1 MASIRP
7 SVPDS
12 SNNGTQKTEMDPKL
26 VELMDRLKAKAVQL
40 KSWTETTKVVR
51 MAMSDKRHLSEVV
64 DKVYLQKCLDHL
76 QKAMKVT
83 TQSSIVEKL
92 NSIAR
97 STGLKFTAVSSGTD
111 CYISTESFYV
121 EIKMETNGK
130 IKEVN
135 VSHGNESKACPE
147 LVKVLKEGNFD
158 EFTEHLEGLGAIY
171 KIGGDKKQKT
181 KSYVALQS
189 LETDLNQLSQLQ
201 NSISGVSNYIHK
213 SPLGIVQP
221 RVGGLPMKLIYFVAP
236 YNLLNPKTKTSYP
249 MTVEAILDNK
259 LGHSVTVGIESS
271 FGHRLQT
278 MRLMTISKTADG
290 KNLPSFPQLSTQ
302 NSSML
307 CACFVLNLQTPI
319 PVSLSI
325 LQRIQQVTGI
335 EFIEGAIM
343 QPIVSLIADDMSKGK
358 MKYDQE
364 KGLRVTLKDQDHVY
378 HLSEPG
384 DTNHMVGMMI
394 SKIQFTHPTHVPK
407 ILIYLRQQLVF
418 NTFITS
424 CIRPHA
430 RQDVENAMV
439 FEVMPVSLHHI
450 SVAFEHPV
458 LDSMASVEF
467 DLNDMT
473 NVKAKLMALSSDNPI
488 CQDEFICKVIQRCL
502 SIPVTMRMIM
512 TKARA
517 QLESETQA
525 AEANAMLNRPPMP
538 TPTPLER
545 RFSFPDGT
553 GFPPLQ
559 RQMSYPQGVGPL
571 QSMPIP
577 NFPHESSMMQMGQ
590 AGFNV
595 TPTNLSSFDYE
606 SYTGSLDGQVPQ
618 KEVLESIRA
627 EKVAKNPMLASL
639 LDQDN
644 DSPETQA
651 TLLPNLLADNP
662 HNQQP
667 LVPKPRK
674 PRKRKATSDARS
686 PGSSSGKSPKRK
698 FSEEEFS
705 GYSRQMSSDLPS
717 LPMIG
722 SVESNDLFELPM
734 HDMQQM
740 RASVSQLSTPTT
752 PIDQPSYHTESHVT
766 KLASSLDNIIKQ
778 ETKNL
783 PSCQQGELAAL
794 LSDNTEEEKPLK
806 KSSEVSHPPKV
817 LDTPAVVASTSGAES
832 TSTINIADIQA
843 KNDPLGQTLDDIINN
858 VASGTTPLDPEI
870 FTNKEGMVYIGGQ
883 LVGPEGALR
892 PATMTADET
901 KGIVRQASLPSQDF
915 DTDPLEF
922 NTELLNTE
930 GTFPETLN
938 ENSEEMDLEACD
950 ANAFGVTLNPAV
962 VASKLTA
969 SGSTPPTLTSQST
982 PTTVATVTST
992 ASAPPVATLTTTA
1005 SVALATN
1012 TEVRVISPQVE
1023 KKPEKEKKEYKEK
1036 EKVKEKKD
1044 GTSKDE
1050 KSKKSVPKPLLT
1062 VKIGSETTHTPSPQE
1077 VLDLSTCTKEQK
1089 VVKSKLTKQA
1099 AVDSDEDHD
1108 RPTYTSASTG
1118 SGNSIVISTKSS
1130 PALSSSGSSSV
1141 SASAKIISSKDNLLK
1156 MSVKKDKLKRPK
1168 DLKEEDLK
1176 HRKDGSK
1183 KDKYSKKRKLDETGK
1198 MSDSTYQVK
1207 NSSSS
1212 KSKLE
1217 HKPSTKIKI
1226 TTTGGRMHVQPANKT
1241 PPATD
1246 AASKPKSMVP
1256 QKTSPSLKPVKS
1268 GEKNPPLQLKI
1279 PSSKISSHGS
1289 STKVTKK
1296 YTTAQNITVSKGD
1309 SKLMNKT
1316 PTIKLKPLRIPSSA
1330 SNSTFTVSTKSA
1342 TPTTSTTTKSSP
1354 GLQKTLST
1362 SSKFYGQKTPNTP
1375 PLSKISSSV
1384 SPVTNTNPLKRPET
1398 AKLDIS
1404 KLPKIPKLDPSKKK
1418 DLTPTTTKSVLPVPP
1433 KPSTLSSSGVGGNN
1447 SSGGPKKSHGIADI
1461 MASNPSDKQKTET
1474 FHNAEKPRTNFDQ
1487 VKKVP
1492 TVPSQKPSITLS
1504 SSSDQCSD
1512 SKPSDPR
1519 LVDPRLA
1526 MPYLK
1531 PKEKESPPQPEP
1543 VSSKNTPKEE
1553 PKEPEKV
1560 IEKAAPSGRSTP
1572 ESRTQGRNTPD
1583 GRRTPDN
1590 NLKDKIVKDNN
1601 NKTPVPPIIEKEVI
1615 TDLETTAKQIF
1626 GEKSEYF
1633 KQPPPK
1639 SNKSVVEPKP
1649 RVERTGPVQS
1659 PRSAPSS
1666 PEDSLFIDC
1675 PTTPGSRD
1683 TGRSPVPSAVAP
1695 AVSGTKSPAV
1705 PLEKRYSPVPPKSPA
1720 SHDSPLV
1727 KKSQLTPS
1735 PMAMSP
1741 KVMKPITSP
1750 ISNPSPCMIDDD
1762 LMDEAVMGL
1771 GD

>member
-1 MASIRP
+1 
-7 SVPDS
+7 
-12 SNNGTQKTEMDPKL
+12 
-26 VELMDRLKAKAVQL
+26 
-40 KSWTETTKVVR
+40 
-51 MAMSDKRHLSEVV
+51 
-64 DKVYLQKCLDHL
+64 
-76 QKAMKVT
+76 
-83 TQSSIVEKL
+83 
-92 NSIAR
+92 
-97 STGLKFTAVSSGTD
+97 
-111 CYISTESFYV
+111 
-121 EIKMETNGK
+121 
-130 IKEVN
+130 
-135 VSHGNESKACPE
+135 
-147 LVKVLKEGNFD
+147 
-158 EFTEHLEGLGAIY
+158 
-171 KIGGDKKQKT
+171 
-181 KSYVALQS
+181 
-189 LETDLNQLSQLQ
+189 
-201 NSISGVSNYIHK
+201 
-213 SPLGIVQP
+213 
-221 RVGGLPMKLIYFVAP
+221 
-236 YNLLNPKTKTSYP
+236 
-249 MTVEAILDNK
+249 
-259 LGHSVTVGIESS
+259 
-271 FGHRLQT
+271 
-278 MRLMTISKTADG
+278 MTISKTADG

-1384 SPVTNTNPLKRPET
+1384 SPVTKYVTSSSTTSAKPSTPVTPTTPTSSTPGTPTQAASSGTPPIGSLGKGKSPMRSRSLSAVIDKLTKTQSQTSISVPGSDLPNTSKSSEKKEGTSVKSSVKRDDDKSKSDSHRESSSSQKERLKPNILSKSFSTNPLKRPET